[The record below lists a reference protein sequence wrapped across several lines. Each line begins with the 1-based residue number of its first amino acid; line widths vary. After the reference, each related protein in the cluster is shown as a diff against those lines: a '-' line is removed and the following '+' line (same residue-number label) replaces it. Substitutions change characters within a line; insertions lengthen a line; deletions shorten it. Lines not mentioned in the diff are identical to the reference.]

1 MNLTPLIELS
11 RGGTLECVHFGAV
24 ALANRHGKLL
34 AHAGDAHWLT
44 FSRSTL
50 KALQS
55 LPFMQAQGPTQ
66 FGFASEQI
74 AMLCASHNG
83 EDSHVAQTQGML
95 EKAGLTT
102 KALRCGCHVPGIFE
116 ATGTAPPVGAVYDER
131 HNNCSGKHSGML
143 AACLALGLPTQGYA
157 TLEHPLQKQILEIMQ
172 HILETDDIGVAVD
185 GCGVPCYRVPLH
197 RAALGFAHLAASDSL
212 PSHQSGLEIAA
223 NTMQTHPYL
232 IAGRDRIDTALMQ
245 AVPSAVSKIG
255 AEALI
260 GVGVHSSS
268 HGPLGIALKIED
280 GSERARDVAIHRILE
295 ELGVIGADELL
306 SYRAAPILGV
316 AGNAVGAIQPAFDLI
331 WA

>member
-1 MNLTPLIELS
+1 MAYVHVLRGGLLESRHRVHAAVVRPDGSLLASVGSADFTTFLRSSAKPFQAQVLIPFLERFNLNSSHLAIAMASHGGEAVHTQVVAELIERSGVDPAWLIC
-11 RGGTLECVHFGAV
+11 GI
-24 ALANRHGKLL
+24 
-34 AHAGDAHWLT
+34 HA
-44 FSRSTL
+44 
-50 KALQS
+50 
-55 LPFMQAQGPTQ
+55 PF
-66 FGFASEQI
+66 
-74 AMLCASHNG
+74 
-83 EDSHVAQTQGML
+83 DAQTRNELRVSG
-95 EKAGLTT
+95 EKPNVL
-102 KALRCGCHVPGIFE
+102 
-116 ATGTAPPVGAVYDER
+116 

>member
-1 MNLTPLIELS
+1 MAYVHVL
-11 RGGTLECVHFGAV
+11 RGGLLESRHRVHAAV
-24 ALANRHGKLL
+24 VRPDGSLL
-34 AHAGDAHWLT
+34 ASVGSADFTT
-44 FSRSTL
+44 FLRSSA
-50 KALQS
+50 K
-55 LPFMQAQGPTQ
+55 PFQAQVLIP
-66 FGFASEQI
+66 FLERFNLNSSHLAI
-74 AMLCASHNG
+74 AMASHGG
-83 EDSHVAQTQGML
+83 EAVHTQVVAELMERTGVDPAWLICGIHAPFDAQTRNELRVSG
-95 EKAGLTT
+95 EKPNVL
-102 KALRCGCHVPGIFE
+102 
-116 ATGTAPPVGAVYDER
+116 

-197 RAALGFAHLAASDSL
+197 RAALGFAHLAAPDSL

>member
-1 MNLTPLIELS
+1 MAYVHVL
-11 RGGTLECVHFGAV
+11 RGGLLESRHRVHAAV
-24 ALANRHGKLL
+24 VRPDGSLL
-34 AHAGDAHWLT
+34 ASVGSADFTT
-44 FSRSTL
+44 FLRSSA
-50 KALQS
+50 K
-55 LPFMQAQGPTQ
+55 PFQAQVLIP
-66 FGFASEQI
+66 FLERFNLNSSHLAI
-74 AMLCASHNG
+74 AMASHGG
-83 EDSHVAQTQGML
+83 EAVHTQVVAELMERTGVDPAWLICGIHAPFDAQTRNELRVSG
-95 EKAGLTT
+95 EKPNVL
-102 KALRCGCHVPGIFE
+102 
-116 ATGTAPPVGAVYDER
+116 